1 MVQVHDLTFSYGK
14 EKLFNGLNLELAP
27 GNIYGLL
34 GLNGAGKSTFLK
46 LVCGLL
52 YVDSGECLVDGKSAA
67 KRDPLALSE
76 IFMLPEELYLP
87 GMSAKEY
94 VYTMAPFYPRF
105 DHERFKGY
113 MEEFQLPEKKI
124 LTKYSYGMKKKF
136 LLSFGLAA
144 NTRLFILDEPTNGLD
159 IPAKGQFRRMVAE
172 ALSDDRIFIIST
184 HQVRDVDSLIDPVI
198 IIHKGELLY
207 SRSLEEI
214 SGKIL
219 MTQTAVKPDESKP
232 GYLYSEPCVGG
243 WWSVTE
249 SHVGSESRMDLE
261 VLFNMSITDPARTR
275 RMFADGKGGKA

>member
-1 MVQVHDLTFSYGK
+1 MVQVDDLTFSYGK
-14 EKLFNGLNLELAP
+14 EKLFDGLSLELKP

-52 YVDSGECLVDGKSAA
+52 FVDSGECLVDGLSSAR
-67 KRDPLALSE
+67 RDPRALAE
-76 IFMLPEELYLP
+76 IFLLPEELSLP
-87 GMSAKEY
+87 GMTAREY
-94 VYTMAPFYPRF
+94 LSTMAPFYPRF
-105 DHERFKGY
+105 DYDRFKNY
-113 MEEFQLPEKKI
+113 MAEFQLPDNKL

-172 ALSDDRIFIIST
+172 ALAEDRIFVIST

-198 IIHKGELLY
+198 ILHNGELLY
-207 SRSLEEI
+207 TRTLEEI
-214 SGKIL
+214 SSRIL
-219 MTQTAVKPDESKP
+219 MTQSATKPDESKP

-243 WWSVTE
+243 FWTVTE
-249 SHVGSESRMDLE
+249 SHLGSESRMDLE
-261 VLFNMSITDPARTR
+261 VLFNMSISDPARTR
-275 RMFADGKGGKA
+275 KLMAEGKGE